1 MIRFLSRIPVRC
13 PNGVRS
19 ISIRAHSLSPISTP
33 LLLFVFYV
41 VFLVACSLII
51 RMTQNPAAAER
62 RQKRKLSNRES
73 ARRSRMRKQQR
84 LEYLTSTVV
93 QMRDEKARMVALAAG
108 VTQQRR
114 LLESENSALRAQAV
128 EFAER
133 LQSLSSVLRLVDD
146 VRGAAMEDVSE
157 IPPPV
162 PGLWQSPRPGVPI
175 LASADV
181 FECC

>member
-1 MIRFLSRIPVRC
+1 M
-13 PNGVRS
+13 
-19 ISIRAHSLSPISTP
+19 
-33 LLLFVFYV
+33 FVFYV

-51 RMTQNPAAAER
+51 RMTQNPAVAAAER

-93 QMRDEKARMVALAAG
+93 QMSDEKARMVVMVAG

-114 LLESENSALRAQAV
+114 RLESENSALRAQAV

>member
-13 PNGVRS
+13 PNGVWS
-19 ISIRAHSLSPISTP
+19 VSIRAHSFSPISTP

-41 VFLVACSLII
+41 VFLVACSLM
-51 RMTQNPAAAER
+51 MTQNPAAAER

-73 ARRSRMRKQQR
+73 ARRSRTRKQQR

-93 QMRDEKARMVALAAG
+93 QMRNEKTRMVALVAG

>member
-1 MIRFLSRIPVRC
+1 
-13 PNGVRS
+13 
-19 ISIRAHSLSPISTP
+19 
-33 LLLFVFYV
+33 
-41 VFLVACSLII
+41 
-51 RMTQNPAAAER
+51 
-62 RQKRKLSNRES
+62 
-73 ARRSRMRKQQR
+73 MRKQQR

-93 QMRDEKARMVALAAG
+93 QMRNEKTRMVALVAG

-114 LLESENSALRAQAV
+114 LLESENSVLRAQAV

-162 PGLWQSPRPGVPI
+162 PGLWQSPLPGVPI